1 MTWQCCICQVKAI
14 LPSQALTL
22 VIFCSWCYTAVVI
35 DLGCCSLRHLLL
47 DWHSLTRPPVMIQ
60 LYKDDPSSHCFFF
73 CSPSCIFLLCHH
85 LRLLTFRSFHTIFVN
100 ITHSFASPS
109 ALPWPS
115 LVSFCLWHISG
126 GHSRSNSG
134 SSESS
139 IPNLARSLL
148 LVDQLID
155 L

>member
-1 MTWQCCICQVKAI
+1 MIRAHTACFSLFLPPFIHPSALLI
-14 LPSQALTL
+14 LIITSLF
-22 VIFCSWCYTAVVI
+22 IFSI
-35 DLGCCSLRHLLL
+35 
-47 DWHSLTRPPVMIQ
+47 
-60 LYKDDPSSHCFFF
+60 
-73 CSPSCIFLLCHH
+73 
-85 LRLLTFRSFHTIFVN
+85 TIFVN
-100 ITHSFASPS
+100 TAYSFACPS
-109 ALPWPS
+109 VLPS
-115 LVSFCLWHISG
+115 LSSLSLSLWHISG